1 MSRRRKYRRLIAAA
15 LAAGLL
21 AAPTASARTPEP
33 VRPAGP
39 APTTRLQPAPDADG
53 PHAWLALIG
62 LTGVAIAAGGTAGVR
77 PRRLA

>member
-15 LAAGLL
+15 LAAGLIT
-21 AAPTASARTPEP
+21 ASPASARTPEP

-39 APTTRLQPAPDADG
+39 APTTRPQPAPDG

-62 LTGVAIAAGGTAGVR
+62 LTGVAIAAGGHAGVR
-77 PRRLA
+77 PRRFA

>member
-21 AAPTASARTPEP
+21 AAPTASAGTPEP
-33 VRPAGP
+33 VRPAL
-39 APTTRLQPAPDADG
+39 TRPQPAPDAQS
-53 PHAWLALIG
+53 PQAWLALIG

-77 PRRLA
+77 PRRFA

>member
-1 MSRRRKYRRLIAAA
+1 MSRRRKYRRLVAAA

-33 VRPAGP
+33 VRPAGSEL
-39 APTTRLQPAPDADG
+39 TRPQPAPDADG

-62 LTGVAIAAGGTAGVR
+62 LTGVAVAAGGTAGVR
-77 PRRLA
+77 PRRVA

>member
-33 VRPAGP
+33 VRPAGSALMRP
-39 APTTRLQPAPDADG
+39 QPAPDPQG

>member
-21 AAPTASARTPEP
+21 GAPPASARTPEP
-33 VRPAGP
+33 VRPAT
-39 APTTRLQPAPDADG
+39 PTTRPQPAPDAEG
-53 PHAWLALIG
+53 PHAWLALLG

-77 PRRLA
+77 PRRFA